1 VLAGFAA
8 KHGIAYPLLSDQGSQ
23 AIRALGLFNEHV
35 YAHHAVYGIPP
46 QEHHWGVPYPG
57 SFLLDKQGYVM
68 QKRFEQSYR
77 ERETG
82 AGLLEQG
89 FGIKSTIHGAEA
101 RAQTEGVEIRAYLDA
116 PTYRFFQRLWL
127 TVELTIAPG
136 LHLYGQPV
144 PAGLVPLAIEV
155 APITGVVVGTSRLP
169 PPQPYHVAGL
179 DENLFVYEGQVTVS
193 VPLTFVQEG
202 EEQTVHVTIRHQACT
217 ATDCLGPSTMTL
229 SLAVQVADLI
239 ERPRRR

>member
-8 KHGIAYPLLSDQGSQ
+8 KHGIAYPLLSDEWSQ

-35 YAHHAVYGIPP
+35 YEHHAVYGIPQ

-57 SFLLDKQGYVM
+57 SFLLDEQGYVM

-82 AGLLEQG
+82 VGMLEQG
-89 FGIKSTIHGAEA
+89 FGIKSAVHGAEA
-101 RAQTEGVEIRAYLDA
+101 RAHTEGVEIRAYLDST
-116 PTYRFFQRLWL
+116 TYRFFQRLWL

-136 LHLYGQPV
+136 LHVYGQPI
-144 PAGLVPLAIEV
+144 PAGFMPLVIEV
-155 APITGVVVGTSRLP
+155 TPITGVVVGTPRLP
-169 PPQPYHVAGL
+169 SPHPSHLDGL
-179 DENLFVYEGQVTVS
+179 DEDLFVYEGQVTVS
-193 VPLTFVQEG
+193 VPLTFIQEG
-202 EEQTVHVTIRHQACT
+202 DEQTVHVTIRHQACT
-217 ATDCLGPSTMTL
+217 ATGCLRPSGITL
-229 SLAVQVADLI
+229 SLSVRAADLI